1 MARVRGRITLG
12 HLFAA
17 ARWGVLS
24 FFLLSAVSMPF
35 YPGGTYRDRSSTG
48 YRFFSNFLSDLGMP
62 QAWNGASNPWG
73 SVLFVTGEVLLAI
86 GFVAFFIGFVRLSSA
101 SRRSRAWSRAAACAG
116 VIVALALVT
125 AGATPANR
133 FQWLHVEA
141 AKLAFRA
148 ACAATACLS
157 IAIVRD
163 GRFSTLTG
171 AVSLVIPSLLAVYLG
186 ILEWGPRVR
195 ASDYG
200 LVFQA
205 TAQKLIVLSA
215 LPGLFFLARQ
225 ASDVADER
233 APGAT
238 PREGI
243 GAAAPAPR
251 APVT

>member
-1 MARVRGRITLG
+1 MPRVRGRITLG

-24 FFLLSAVSMPF
+24 FFMLSALSMPF
-35 YPGGTYRDRSSTG
+35 YPGGTYRDRSSAG

-62 QAWNGASNPWG
+62 QAWSGASNPWG
-73 SVLFVTGEVLLAI
+73 SVLFVAGEVLLAI
-86 GFVAFFIGFVRLSSA
+86 GFVAFFVGFVRLSS
-101 SRRSRAWSRAAACAG
+101 SSQRSRAWSHAAACAG

-148 ACAATACLS
+148 ACAATAFLS
-157 IAIVRD
+157 IAIMRD

-171 AVSLVIPSLLAVYLG
+171 AVSLLIPSLLAVYLG

-225 ASDVADER
+225 ASCVADAHASSTR
-233 APGAT
+233 A
-238 PREGI
+238 RI
-243 GAAAPAPR
+243 GAVAPAPR
-251 APVT
+251 SPVA